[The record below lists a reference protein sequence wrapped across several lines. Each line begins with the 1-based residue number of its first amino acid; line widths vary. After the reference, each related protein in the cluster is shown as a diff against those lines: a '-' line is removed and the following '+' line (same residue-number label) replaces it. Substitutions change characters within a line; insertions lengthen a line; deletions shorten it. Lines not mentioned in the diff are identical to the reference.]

1 MSDEV
6 IQLNV
11 AKYKKRQTYCK
22 NFGKHTSYTLLKLCM
37 EKIVGKKMKIFSYVL
52 TYDDP
57 FHNSMHVYLIVYVSV
72 FEIPTAVSL
81 TSSCSVHVT
90 TQRI

>member
-1 MSDEV
+1 MV
-6 IQLNV
+6 N
-11 AKYKKRQTYCK
+11 K
-22 NFGKHTSYTLLKLCM
+22 TSYTLLKLCM

-57 FHNSMHVYLIVYVSV
+57 FHNSMHVCLIVYVSV

-90 TQRI
+90 TQRIYILRIYAVMLLIT

>member
-1 MSDEV
+1 MVEYYNS
-6 IQLNV
+6 IHC
-11 AKYKKRQTYCK
+11 KKRQTRLA
-22 NFGKHTSYTLLKLCM
+22 TLLLKLCM

-57 FHNSMHVYLIVYVSV
+57 FHNSMHVCLIVYVSV